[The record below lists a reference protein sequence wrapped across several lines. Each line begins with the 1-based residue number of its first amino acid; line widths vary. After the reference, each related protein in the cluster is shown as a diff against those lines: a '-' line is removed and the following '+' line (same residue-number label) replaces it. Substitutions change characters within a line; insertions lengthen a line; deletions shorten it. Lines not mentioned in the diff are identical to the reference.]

1 MCFLRS
7 NFSFPFETSITHVGL
22 FYTGILHFTALFR
35 YCVPYCIMKVYV
47 NPALN
52 KSIGT
57 ISPTAFLLTLCANVT
72 F

>member
-7 NFSFPFETSITHVGL
+7 NFSFPFEISITHVGL

-47 NPALN
+47 NPALS
-52 KSIGT
+52 KSIG
-57 ISPTAFLLTLCANVT
+57 AKDKLLKGSKMLLQ
-72 F
+72 